1 MKKRLESAKKHG
13 DTIIEVTL
21 SITIFS
27 LLAVLS
33 LNLMNNGISNAQRTL
48 EITMARNEIDAQ
60 AEALRYIH
68 SSYVAE
74 RQLSRDQSQFRK
86 LWDELRDKAIMDED
100 QLEDDEDLDMIK
112 FDINN
117 LNSCSEAYGS
127 DVLYAQEGSAVYK
140 MNSFV
145 LNTRLLLPDMDTT
158 YAGVSYDVLMKDII
172 VAVFRMTDEN
182 GNQVANK
189 LYAPTLYPR
198 IIYSSIG
205 DSNRGIGSN
214 SNFNDDND
222 NGSLVED
229 KIYNRI
235 SRAEGIWIVAAGDQN
250 SEVGKSS
257 YYDFY
262 IRTCWHSVG
271 DKIPSTI
278 TTIVRLYNPEV
289 IE

>member
-1 MKKRLESAKKHG
+1 MIERRKTAKKHG

-21 SITIFS
+21 SIAIFS
-27 LLAVLS
+27 LIAVLS
-33 LNLMNNGISNAQRTL
+33 LNLMNNGVSNAQRTL

-86 LWDELRDKAIMDED
+86 LWDALREAAITREDE
-100 QLEDDEDLDMIK
+100 LEDDNELDMIK

-117 LNSCSEAYGS
+117 LNSCSDAYGS
-127 DVLYAQEGSAVYK
+127 DDTFAQEGSAVYN

-145 LNTRLLLPDMDTT
+145 LNTRLLLPDTDTT
-158 YAGVSYDVLMKDII
+158 YAGESYDTLMKDIVVGMI
-172 VAVFRMTDEN
+172 RLKDEA

-205 DSNRGIGSN
+205 DSSRGIGN
-214 SNFNDDND
+214 NDNYDSTNE

-235 SRAEGIWIVAAGDQN
+235 SRAEGIWIVAAG
-250 SEVGKSS
+250 EEGKGTASS
-257 YYDFY
+257 FYDFY